1 MISRALPIGLLVTA
15 LSVRAEELPS
25 GLTLVDPLGHGTA
38 EWVLPAGHG
47 DGCAVVVDPLGHPWL
62 GCRARFLI
70 GPAAAELL
78 EADTP
83 FDSLAWLAN
92 GALFGSKGS
101 EVVAYG
107 FDAAQKAAKSVA
119 RLPSRVVARF
129 PAGTARLYRGEN
141 VAYVVSQAPGR
152 AEVVLFEL
160 GEQGWAQRVLFRT
173 PRQITAVAG
182 NGKQTFVALGRRIL
196 ALTPRKDGSFDAE
209 VVFDHPRAEVTGLGF
224 ESGHGLFYSTPESAG
239 YVGSRY
245 TAEFLRA
252 VDAQF
257 LWSNG
262 SLYVLPAGGG
272 ALRVGGLER
281 FAQRD
286 EELARAGAPPELHVQ
301 HDGSA
306 DAGVSSTPAVP
317 AATGPQLTVDLGA
330 SSALWSAAARAAG
343 DEERATLVRA
353 SVDALLGLASDVALP
368 ASARGLPL
376 AAASTQRVQQART
389 QFLAASTARQA
400 AAGAAASIEDELSLA
415 QKVLA
420 SAENNSELGQQA
432 NKLTAQLEKALAQ
445 MRVQRD
451 EAQVRVAAA
460 VASAVAELQPRS
472 PHLRGLAEGVACL
485 AERPAATCSGQSAC
499 EKDYRRGYSAGRR
512 FLAARLSEAF
522 RSGDE
527 ARRTQRPASGSAR
540 PDALGPCGMDWVD
553 AFNAGYRAS
562 P

>member
-1 MISRALPIGLLVTA
+1 
-15 LSVRAEELPS
+15 
-25 GLTLVDPLGHGTA
+25 
-38 EWVLPAGHG
+38 
-47 DGCAVVVDPLGHPWL
+47 
-62 GCRARFLI
+62 
-70 GPAAAELL
+70 
-78 EADTP
+78 
-83 FDSLAWLAN
+83 
-92 GALFGSKGS
+92 
-101 EVVAYG
+101 
-107 FDAAQKAAKSVA
+107 
-119 RLPSRVVARF
+119 
-129 PAGTARLYRGEN
+129 
-141 VAYVVSQAPGR
+141 
-152 AEVVLFEL
+152 
-160 GEQGWAQRVLFRT
+160 
-173 PRQITAVAG
+173 
-182 NGKQTFVALGRRIL
+182 
-196 ALTPRKDGSFDAE
+196 
-209 VVFDHPRAEVTGLGF
+209 
-224 ESGHGLFYSTPESAG
+224 LFYSTPESAG